1 MCMPTL
7 LLADDS
13 LTIQRVVELTFTG
26 KDVHVVAV
34 SDGEQAIQRLET
46 SPPDIVLA
54 DIGMPGRNGYEV
66 ARYVK
71 QSPRLSHIPVVLLTG
86 AFEPV
91 DQLRADEAGCDGVL
105 TKPFDPQLVVNR
117 VQELIA
123 RSQGE
128 RSSGDKAPPAPS
140 APSTVSA
147 PVSNQH
153 LPSGI
158 ESPTRVDELDEY
170 FDRLSEAFANRLNAV
185 EGPAAPGT
193 SASATFE
200 TDPPAGIADVPQAG
214 PNPFEWSSSTA
225 GPGAMLD
232 RPASPAAE
240 HVDDV
245 PAASI
250 GNRPAALPALAD
262 AFAALLAADQEKNAQ
277 SRAAAARAVVNDDI
291 VEEVTRRV
299 LAQFSDGV
307 VRETVANLVAEIA
320 ERLIR
325 EEIQRIKALIK

>member
-1 MCMPTL
+1 LPTL

-105 TKPFDPQLVVNR
+105 AKPFDPQLVVNR
-117 VQELIA
+117 VLELIA
-123 RSQGE
+123 RSQGA

-153 LPSGI
+153 LSSGI
-158 ESPTRVDELDEY
+158 ESPARVDELDEY

-185 EGPAAPGT
+185 EGPAAAGT
-193 SASATFE
+193 SAPATFE
-200 TDPPAGIADVPQAG
+200 TGPPAEIADVPQAG
-214 PNPFEWSSSTA
+214 PNPFEWSSPAA

-232 RPASPAAE
+232 RPASLAPE
-240 HVDDV
+240 HVDDDV
-245 PAASI
+245 PAASP
-250 GNRPAALPALAD
+250 GSRPAALPALAD
-262 AFAALLAADQEKNAQ
+262 AFAALLAADQERNIQ
-277 SRAAAARAVVNDDI
+277 SGTAPARAVVNDDI

-325 EEIQRIKALIK
+325 EEIERIKALIK